1 MIAQVSMLQ
10 TYATY
15 EADVGKLFK
24 QAKIIQTK
32 YLHFFLLHQCIWIA
46 PNTVWAAS
54 QEEKL

>member
-32 YLHFFLLHQCIWIA
+32 YLHFFLLHQCI
-46 PNTVWAAS
+46 
-54 QEEKL
+54 